1 MIHKLEKLKDEGVI
15 TEIELFE
22 WIDADLFKDISA
34 TIQKVVSAFKHVIC
48 SDKTV
53 SKQLNSFK
61 ADDDKANE
69 EGKEGCKKFNTY
81 DDFNFE
87 EDLVEF
93 QLKDIDYDL
102 WMKETIMIAIKS
114 IVRRIKNS
122 MNQEDTL
129 VALEQLKL
137 IFKSFYFQQMKTCE
151 FLLEQFYD
159 VMKYIIED

>member
-1 MIHKLEKLKDEGVI
+1 VE
-15 TEIELFE
+15 
-22 WIDADLFKDISA
+22 
-34 TIQKVVSAFKHVIC
+34 
-48 SDKTV
+48 
-53 SKQLNSFK
+53 
-61 ADDDKANE
+61 DKA
-69 EGKEGCKKFNTY
+69 GCKKFNTY
-81 DDFNFE
+81 DDFDFK

-159 VMKYIIED
+159 VMKYIIEDQEN